1 MNGLEALQREL
12 DAWEEDLARLEAES
26 AADEWTLREH
36 LLATTLRT
44 ISAYRTRILPRLA
57 ADRVPPAGLDQAA
70 QAVMASYDEII
81 ADELARAVDDL
92 EELRREL
99 TTTERSTRLQL
110 RIGETLA
117 TIRTL
122 STVIIRF
129 GQEVELHPLEKHE
142 S

>member
-1 MNGLEALQREL
+1 MSGLEALQREL
-12 DAWEEDLARLEAES
+12 EAWEEDLARLEAES
-26 AADEWTLREH
+26 AADAWTQREH

-44 ISAYRTRILPRLA
+44 ISAYRGRILPRLTGHVA
-57 ADRVPPAGLDQAA
+57 SADLDEAA
-70 QAVMASYDEII
+70 QAVIAAYDEIV
-81 ADELARAVDDL
+81 ADELARAVDEL

-99 TTTERSTRLQL
+99 TTADRTTRLQL

-122 STVIIRF
+122 STVIVRF
-129 GQEVELHPLEKHE
+129 AQEVELPRLEKHE